1 MKMTKPFACGSVGAL
16 ALTAAT
22 LPGLSAATVTV
33 LEIIGAL
40 SIAFLGKAAGECP
53 RNCPGTDG
61 NGNGKPVERR
71 PVPITI
77 GVLSIIL
84 GTVLLS
90 GCVAS
95 NPLHTSTSTNQ
106 PPYIVAPA
114 LATTSNTVAVFT
126 PAAGTLTGA
135 GPLLPVAVNTLFGLI
150 GAISLAYAAHKNA
163 VASQLANAVA
173 ATGPVNTGNVL
184 DNASTGTKFATIA
197 GLLNAALPNGQA
209 PGQPPPPVKL

>member
-1 MKMTKPFACGSVGAL
+1 MKMTRPFACGSVGAL

-22 LPGLSAATVTV
+22 LPGLSAATVTG

-61 NGNGKPVERR
+61 NGNGKPVERK
-71 PVPITI
+71 PIPITI
-77 GVLSIIL
+77 GVLSFL
-84 GTVLLS
+84 VGAVLLS

-95 NPLHTSTSTNQ
+95 NPRHTTTSTNE

-114 LATTSNTVAVFT
+114 LAVTSNTAAMIAPT
-126 PAAGTLTGA
+126 AGTLTGT

-150 GAISLAYAAHKNA
+150 GALSLAYAAHKNS
-163 VASQLANAVA
+163 VASQLASAVA
-173 ATGPVNTGNVL
+173 ATGPTTTGTVL
-184 DNASTGTKFATIA
+184 DNANGGTKYAAIA

-209 PGQPPPPVKL
+209 PGQPPPPAKP